1 SVWLNNAENFRT
13 DTEYE
18 DGLVAKTF
26 AFQFVNSY
34 ATFYYTAFFKR
45 SSEGCDYGYLDSYD
59 SCMYDLFE
67 SLGIIFGTRIVL
79 SHLLGVTLPRFM

>member
-59 SCMYDLFE
+59 SACTTCL
-67 SLGIIFGTRIVL
+67 SLWASSLARASSLAIYWA
-79 SHLLGVTLPRFM
+79 